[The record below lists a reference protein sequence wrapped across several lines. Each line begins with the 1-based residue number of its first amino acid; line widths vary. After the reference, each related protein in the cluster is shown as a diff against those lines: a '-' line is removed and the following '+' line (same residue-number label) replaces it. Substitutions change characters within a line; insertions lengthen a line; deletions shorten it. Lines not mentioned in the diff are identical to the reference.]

1 METDEENMLLKKFL
15 LQLPIKADF
24 DFNKNVKKEIRKALF
39 MSISSNGEYLNWLFP
54 SVFLDNQSY
63 QRDDMIKKVEDDY

>member
-1 METDEENMLLKKFL
+1 METDEENKLLKKFL

-39 MSISSNGEYLNWLFP
+39 MSISSN
-54 SVFLDNQSY
+54 V
-63 QRDDMIKKVEDDY
+63 